1 MLTSQLEITREELR
15 SVTDAL
21 CIVEASNVV
30 SYATHTSGLH
40 GFHINRLRVLK
51 LCAFW
56 PTESS
61 MSKTSRYKATSG
73 QHSLRKDVSRGAYSA
88 GARSALM
95 RMRT

>member
-56 PTESS
+56 PTESLYFPCQKHLGIKLQAANTLFE
-61 MSKTSRYKATSG
+61 KTCHEAPTQQGRG
-73 QHSLRKDVSRGAYSA
+73 LR
-88 GARSALM
+88 
-95 RMRT
+95 